1 MELATPAIKR
11 GILRA
16 FNSGTYR
23 AEVSIAG
30 SLSTT
35 LTNVPVARNIAI
47 SAMVA
52 GRQAAIIFFDVTDPT
67 DAVLCSVWE

>member
-1 MELATPAIKR
+1 MELAPPAIKR

-16 FNSGTYR
+16 FNAGAYR

-35 LTNVPVARNIAI
+35 LTNVPVARNIAT

-52 GRQAAIIFFDVTDPT
+52 GRHAAIIFFDVTDPT
-67 DAVLCSVWE
+67 DAVLCAVWE

>member
-1 MELATPAIKR
+1 MELTQPTMKR

-16 FNSGTYR
+16 FNSTTYR

-35 LTNVPVARNIAI
+35 LTNIPVARNIAT
-47 SAMVA
+47 SVMVA
-52 GRQAAIIFFDVTDPT
+52 GRHAAIAFFDVTDPT
-67 DAVLCSVWE
+67 DAVLFAVWE

>member
-1 MELATPAIKR
+1 MELATPAMKR

-16 FNSGTYR
+16 FNAGTYR

-35 LTNVPVARNIAI
+35 LTNVPVARNIAT

-52 GRQAAIIFFDVTDPT
+52 GRHAAIIFFDVTDPT
-67 DAVLCSVWE
+67 DAVLCAVWE

>member
-1 MELATPAIKR
+1 MELATPTIKH

-16 FNSGTYR
+16 FNAGTYR

-35 LTNVPVARNIAI
+35 LTNVPVARNIATA
-47 SAMVA
+47 AMVA
-52 GRQAAIIFFDVTDPT
+52 GRRAAIIFFDVTDPT
-67 DAVLCSVWE
+67 DAVLCAVWE

>member
-1 MELATPAIKR
+1 MGAPCGRPPFCTTSNQSTQHKEDILELAQPAIKR

-35 LTNVPVARNIAI
+35 LTDVPVN
-47 SAMVA
+47 
-52 GRQAAIIFFDVTDPT
+52 Q
-67 DAVLCSVWE
+67 VLVIKEQ